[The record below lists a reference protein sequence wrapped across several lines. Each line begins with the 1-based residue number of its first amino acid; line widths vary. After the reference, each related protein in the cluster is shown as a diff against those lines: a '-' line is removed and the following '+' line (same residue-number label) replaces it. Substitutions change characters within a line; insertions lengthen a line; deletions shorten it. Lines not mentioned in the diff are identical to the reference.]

1 MEFLVVDSPFIL
13 AHKNN
18 KKVVVVKTS
27 KIIRTALAS
36 SHTMAHGAEE
46 GVVLILTRK
55 VGETLVIGDEVEVT
69 VLSMKGN
76 QIRLGV
82 KAPKESE
89 RLAHS
94 LTSVRE
100 FSSNRPSVLQRGS
113 MHGCVVNPA

>member
-1 MEFLVVDSPFIL
+1 MEILVVDSPFLL
-13 AHKNN
+13 AYKNN
-18 KKVVVVKTS
+18 KKEVVVKTS

-36 SHTMAHGAEE
+36 SHTTAYEAEE

-82 KAPKESE
+82 KAPKEV
-89 RLAHS
+89 AVH
-94 LTSVRE
+94 RE
-100 FSSNRPSVLQRGS
+100 EIARKLDNSRDNEVSASAS
-113 MHGCVVNPA
+113 